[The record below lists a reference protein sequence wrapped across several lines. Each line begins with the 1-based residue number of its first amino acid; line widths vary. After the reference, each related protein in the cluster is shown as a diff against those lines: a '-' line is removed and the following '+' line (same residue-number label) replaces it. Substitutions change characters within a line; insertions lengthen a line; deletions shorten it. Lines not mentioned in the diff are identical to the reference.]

1 MPTPL
6 PPSEARI
13 QQDCVTWFRNTYRN
27 HANLLYKNHNE
38 GQKNI
43 IAASIDKA
51 LGLTPGV
58 PDLFLAIPNIKYYGL
73 YIELKQPGKYLSKVQ
88 RERMTELH
96 AQGYACICVKTI
108 EDFKRLVDQYLTN
121 PLLFNV
127 SYVALKTTFLS
138 NEQ

>member
-73 YIELKQPGKYLSKVQ
+73 YIELKRPGQTISAKQDEMIALL
-88 RERMTELH
+88 RR
-96 AQGYACICVKTI
+96 QGYKVEIITSVQDFQTTI
-108 EDFKRLVDQYLTN
+108 YEYLLN
-121 PLLFNV
+121 
-127 SYVALKTTFLS
+127 ATTL
-138 NEQ
+138 